1 MPTKAELKR
10 RASLPKLKIRKGD
23 KIVITAGRDKG
34 EEGYVLAISPKKL
47 KALVLQDNPENPDE
61 PLPLNT
67 AVKHRKAKFQGEKSA
82 RMRIP
87 VPIHISNLMVLDPES
102 GEPTR
107 IGRRIEDGKL
117 VRYGKKSGKTIEDP
131 SLIEEKK
138 E

>member
-10 RASLPKLKIRKGD
+10 RASQPKLKIRKGD

-34 EEGYVLAISPKKL
+34 EEGYVLAISPRKL

-117 VRYGKKSGKTIEDP
+117 VRYGKKSGKTIDDP

>member
-117 VRYGKKSGKTIEDP
+117 VRYGKKSGKTIDDP

>member
-1 MPTKAELKR
+1 MPTKAEVKR
-10 RASLPKLKIRKGD
+10 RSSKPKLKIRKGD
-23 KIVITAGRDKG
+23 KIVIIAGRDMG
-34 EEGYVLAISPKKL
+34 QEGYVEAVEPDKL
-47 KALVLQDNPENPDE
+47 KALVLQDNPENPDQ

-67 AVKHRKAKFQGEKSA
+67 AIKHRKARYQGEKSA

-107 IGRRIEDGKL
+107 VGRRIEDGKL
-117 VRYGKKSGKTIEDP
+117 VRFGKKSGKTIVDA
-131 SLIEEKK
+131 SNLEEK